1 MTQVT
6 QSDSSTADALGAS
19 RAQVGAQ
26 LRTLRK
32 ERELSLEQ
40 VADAT
45 GVSRSFL
52 SLVETGRSDI
62 TLGRLMRLV
71 QFYEIRISDLL
82 PEPPSSDPRV
92 VRVYERKRVS
102 SPNEGIDVYL
112 LTRDTD
118 RVMMPILTV
127 FEPGGENTEHN
138 VHAGEE
144 FVHVIE
150 GALMIELAGEERIIL
165 REGDSAYYRA
175 DRPHLFRN
183 IAEGTTRLIEV
194 LTPPTF

>member
-1 MTQVT
+1 MAKLTTQKT
-6 QSDSSTADALGAS
+6 RSDAARSHTD
-19 RAQVGAQ
+19 VGHQ
-26 LRTLRK
+26 LRAVRK
-32 ERELSLEQ
+32 ERGFSLGQ
-40 VADAT
+40 VAEAT

-82 PEPPSSDPRV
+82 PEPPTADPRV
-92 VRVYERKRVS
+92 VRVYERKRIS
-102 SPNEGIDVYL
+102 SPGEGIDVFL
-112 LTRDTD
+112 LARDTD
-118 RVMMPILTV
+118 RLMMPIISV

-138 VHAGEE
+138 IHAGEE

-165 REGDSAYYRA
+165 REGDSAYYEA
-175 DRPHLFRN
+175 DRPHRLRN
-183 IAEGTTRLIEV
+183 IADGTTRLLEV
-194 LTPPTF
+194 LSPPTF

>member
-1 MTQVT
+1 MTQAT
-6 QSDSSTADALGAS
+6 QSDSTTVDASGAS
-19 RAQVGAQ
+19 RSQVGAQ
-26 LRTLRK
+26 LRSLRK
-32 ERELSLEQ
+32 ERGLSLEQ

-92 VRVYERKRVS
+92 VRAYERKRVS

-112 LTRDTD
+112 LTHDTD

-150 GALMIELAGEERIIL
+150 GALLIELDEERIIL

-175 DRPHLFRN
+175 DRPHLMRN
-183 IAEGTTRLIEV
+183 VGEGATRLLEV
-194 LTPPTF
+194 MTPPTF